1 MPGDTDAE
9 LGHQNLIS
17 YSRAITGW
25 GTRAALLEDHQVLL
39 FAGGSWIPIGGNGAF
54 RLDDGLAAADLVERA
69 DAFFAGLRRGYSI
82 KVRDDGSD
90 ADIETACESAGLVAF
105 GEPVPQMVCRQ
116 RLDDPDLPEGIEL
129 RPVTT
134 AEGLADFVHV
144 NTDAYSTYGMPSD
157 VLSDWFDRPD
167 GVLSSEGTFI
177 VVAYR
182 NATPLATALCYLDH
196 GVAGLQW
203 VGTVAE
209 ARHLRLADAVTRWA
223 TNTAYDHGAASC
235 SLQAS
240 PMGEP
245 LYRKLGYETRYHYR
259 EYVRWKVPVTG

>member
-1 MPGDTDAE
+1 MPEDPDTE

-17 YSRAITGW
+17 YSRAITAWSTKG
-25 GTRAALLEDHQVLL
+25 ALLEDAQSLL
-39 FAGGSWIPIGGNGAF
+39 YAGGSWIPVGGNGAF

-69 DAFFAGLRRGYSI
+69 DTFFAGLRRGYGV
-82 KVRDDGSD
+82 KVRDNGRD
-90 ADIETACESAGLVAF
+90 ADLEAACEAAGLVAF

-116 RLDDPDLPEGIEL
+116 RLEEPGLPEGVEL

-134 AEGLADFVHV
+134 ARGVADFVHV
-144 NTDAYSTYGMPSD
+144 NTDAYSIYGMPPD
-157 VLSDWFDRPD
+157 VLSDLFDRPD
-167 GVLSSEGTFI
+167 EVLRSDRTRI

-182 NATPLATALCYLDH
+182 DDRPLAAALCYLDH

-209 ARHLRLADAVTRWA
+209 ARHLRLGDAVTRWA
-223 TNTAYDHGAASC
+223 TNTAFDLGASSC

-259 EYVRWKVPVTG
+259 EYVRWKTPVT